1 MGAIKK
7 KKEWSEWRCEYA
19 FKEFRDL
26 ELMRQRVEDCL
37 QGQQYIKQHECYLP
51 RTHWYMTHDAE
62 YKAYVRRA
70 TFYAQTLYAFRL
82 YEGLVLAGSPE
93 ILLPED
99 GRMEFLRT
107 YATVYKGTLKS
118 LQINMNKA
126 QFSSGL
132 RLMLV
137 EPTQFEDRPFVIL
150 EYGASSFLR
159 AKFEKIDGESAAKF
173 ILMDESAYE
182 FDMKSKKDV
191 FKERLRVF
199 GLDARN
205 RYYQC
210 AITPEEWPSFDIDD
224 PSLGGHTPTYPLYHG
239 KMFHRIPM
247 TWCNASSRSGASI
260 DIPALLDMA
269 DLDLKLYE
277 LDANYAQHLYQ
288 SSQETVFFTHAPGD
302 FDVSKIYYGS
312 GAQNALPGDMDVK
325 VVSVNGIG
333 FSEQREYMDD
343 VKEQIIQK
351 RMSLLSSKS
360 HQASASV
367 GLAQNAQTSPLRTIV
382 LTAAEAITEQL
393 RYIAEWLGDYSQK
406 EIEAISYTA
415 SNEFAKI
422 DTDLTSF
429 VALCKAVQEG
439 SVPMLESDLYRF
451 AKDCGFINSNI
462 SWEEFKRQHKI
473 EMQERQDALLI
484 QPSTK
489 QNTQDAAN

>member
-1 MGAIKK
+1 MAAVKK
-7 KKEWSEWRCEYA
+7 KKEWAEWRCEYA
-19 FKEFRDL
+19 FKEFPDL
-26 ELMRQRVEDCL
+26 ELMRLRVEDCL
-37 QGQQYIKQHECYLP
+37 QGQQYIKRHECYLP

-70 TFYAQTLYAFRL
+70 TFYAQTLYAYRL
-82 YEGLVLAGSPE
+82 YEGLVMAGSPE
-93 ILLPED
+93 ILLPKD
-99 GRMEFLRT
+99 GRMDFLLT
-107 YATVYKGTLKS
+107 YATVYKGNLKS
-118 LQINMNKA
+118 LQMSMNKA
-126 QFSSGL
+126 QFSAGL

-137 EPTQFEDRPFVIL
+137 EPTQSDDHPFVIL

-159 AKFEKIDGESAAKF
+159 AEFEKIDGESAAKF

-182 FDMKSKKDV
+182 FDRVTKKDV

-199 GLDARN
+199 GLDAKN
-205 RYYQC
+205 NYYQC
-210 AITPEEWPSFDIDD
+210 AITPDKWPSFNIDNPSDGGND
-224 PSLGGHTPTYPLYHG
+224 PKYPVHHG
-239 KMFHRIPM
+239 KKLHRIPV
-247 TWCNASSRSGASI
+247 TWCNASSRSGSSI
-260 DIPALLDMA
+260 DIPSLVDMA

-302 FDVSKIYYGS
+302 FDISKIYYGS

-343 VKEQIIQK
+343 VKEQIAQK
-351 RMSLLSSKS
+351 RMSIMSSKS

-367 GLAQNAQTSPLRTIV
+367 GLAQTAQTSPLRTIV

-393 RYIAEWLGDYSQK
+393 RYIAEWIGDYSK
-406 EIEAISYTA
+406 EEIAAISYMA

-462 SWEEFKRQHKI
+462 SWADFKKQHAI

-484 QPSTK
+484 QPVSKDTQTK
-489 QNTQDAAN
+489 